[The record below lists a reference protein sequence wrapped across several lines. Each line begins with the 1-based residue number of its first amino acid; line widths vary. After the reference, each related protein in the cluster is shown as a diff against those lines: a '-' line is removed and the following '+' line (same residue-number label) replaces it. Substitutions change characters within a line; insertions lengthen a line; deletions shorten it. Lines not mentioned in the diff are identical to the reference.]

1 MIIKIAWNMTSWR
14 LLPTLQRSLLLLP
27 SWYKKCKLLVEYA
40 EAATSIIICQLTRHH
55 VPEDVIQATCK
66 MS

>member
-1 MIIKIAWNMTSWR
+1 VAIVTDTSEE
-14 LLPTLQRSLLLLP
+14 LVTLP
-27 SWYKKCKLLVEYA
+27 SRCKKFKLFVEYS
-40 EAATSIIICQLTRHH
+40 EAATLIIICQLRRHH